1 MVGFVI
7 VSHSE
12 TLAKG
17 VVELTKMMAD
27 DVPIQAAGGLD
38 DGSFGTSFEK
48 ISNAIEEVYS
58 DDGVIVLMDMGSA
71 VMTTEMVLELMPE
84 RKIVMADCPLVEG
97 AVAATVSAMVGRSLD
112 EIMNELSDVREQKKV
127 SAGRRDALAETPA
140 EETAQGIP
148 CACNQAT
155 PVSWAR
161 LL

>member
-27 DVPIQAAGGLD
+27 DVPIRAAGGLD

-84 RKIVMADCPLVEG
+84 RKIVMADWPLVEG
-97 AVAATVSAMVGRSLD
+97 AVAVTVSAMVGRSLD
-112 EIMNELSDVREQKKV
+112 EIMNELSDVREQKK
-127 SAGRRDALAETPA
+127 L
-140 EETAQGIP
+140 Q
-148 CACNQAT
+148 
-155 PVSWAR
+155 
-161 LL
+161 

>member
-27 DVPIQAAGGLD
+27 DVPIRAAGGLD

-97 AVAATVSAMVGRSLD
+97 AVAATVSAMVGRRLD
-112 EIMNELSDVREQKKV
+112 EIMNELSDVREQKK
-127 SAGRRDALAETPA
+127 L
-140 EETAQGIP
+140 Q
-148 CACNQAT
+148 
-155 PVSWAR
+155 
-161 LL
+161 